1 MSWMG
6 AHFTEIV
13 FWAFGGIA
21 VMSATLCITRRS
33 PVASAL
39 WLIQTLF
46 SIAVLFTLLGAPFLG
61 VLQVLVYAGAIMVL
75 FLFVI
80 MLLNLGRR
88 GMGDLKGLFGAGVAV
103 VLGLALLLELRGL
116 AVATPSAAIRLPP
129 GVMSAAQQQQGVV
142 GVVAAP
148 LFSTYLIPFE
158 ITSLLLLAAVVGAV
172 VLAKRRL

>member
-1 MSWMG
+1 MSWVG

-13 FWAFGGIA
+13 FWAFGGLA
-21 VMSATLCITRRS
+21 VVSATLCITRRS

-46 SIAVLFTLLGAPFLG
+46 CVAVLFTLLGAPFLG

-80 MLLNLGRR
+80 MLLNLGHR
-88 GMGDLKGLFGAGVAV
+88 GQGDIKGLFGAGVAT
-103 VLGLALLLELRGL
+103 VLGLALLLQLKGL
-116 AVATPSAAIRLPP
+116 AQAAPPEAIRLP
-129 GVMSAAQQQQGVV
+129 AAALTATQQHEGVV
-142 GVVAAP
+142 GAIAGP
-148 LFSTYLIPFE
+148 LFDTYLIPFE

-172 VLAKRRL
+172 VLAKRKL